1 MSRNKTDSSSNTCVN
16 FFTIYLGK
24 KNPPLN
30 HTRFWVESLGA
41 YFTSVNVYATHLQ
54 PGYELENLK
63 FKISEI
69 GGGSFLKR
77 IVAILRLLWITMKIV
92 TSKDR
97 NVCLFHMTTKS
108 LLITAPILRLFR
120 IPIFLWYS
128 HQANPLS
135 LRASFPFI
143 DLVFT
148 PTTNSFPIK
157 TNKLSATG
165 HGIEFSNI
173 YREIALEDNRDNDAI
188 LVIGRIARV
197 KRIENL
203 LIATSNLPKVNRVI
217 ECIGPIQDA
226 SYLYF
231 LEELARSI
239 KVEFRYIDAMDSE
252 GLSDYT
258 TKKTLVYS
266 GTQGSVDKAPLE
278 AVANGCLLITTN
290 VDLQII
296 SGMGELWREEF
307 GVHGNELSIE
317 KQLTFLTQ
325 RRPSL
330 EARNNLIN
338 RCRSNNNLD
347 NLTRTMSTEMLRD
360 V

>member
-1 MSRNKTDSSSNTCVN
+1 MSRNKTASRSHICLN
-16 FFTIYLGK
+16 FFTIYLGE

-54 PGYELENLK
+54 PGYEFKNLK

-77 IVAILRLLWITMKIV
+77 TTAILRLLWITQKIV

-108 LLITAPILRLFR
+108 LLIIAPILRLFR

-128 HQANPLS
+128 HQAKPLS
-135 LRASFPFI
+135 LRLTFPFT

-148 PTTNSFPIK
+148 PTTDSFPIK

-165 HGIEFSNI
+165 HGLKLSNM
-173 YREIALEDNRDNDAI
+173 YREITLENNRDKNTI
-188 LVIGRIARV
+188 LVIGRVARV

-203 LIATSNLPKVNRVI
+203 LIATSNLPRANRVI

-231 LEELARSI
+231 LEELARRI
-239 KVEFRYIDAMDSE
+239 EVEFRYLDSME
-252 GLSDYT
+252 SETLTDYLT
-258 TKKTLVYS
+258 RKTMVFS

-278 AVANGCLLITTN
+278 AVANGCLLITAN

-296 SGMGELWREEF
+296 SGMGEFWREEF
-307 GVHGNELSIE
+307 GAHGNELSIE

-325 RRPSL
+325 RRVSL
-330 EARNNLIN
+330 EARNSLIN

-347 NLTRTMSTEMLRD
+347 DLTRTMSTQMLRY